1 MVLVTEDLEIP
12 DAELTFA
19 TSRSSGP
26 GGQNVNKLDTRVTLL
41 FDVEHSPSLGEV
53 QRIRIFERLA
63 GRINKDGVMRVVSQ
77 RHRTQYAN
85 RQEVIRRFAGL
96 VSDALADEPARIP
109 VTPPRAMNERRLQTK
124 RIRSRLKRGRGDV
137 EFED

>member
-1 MVLVTEDLEIP
+1 MLVTEDVEIP
-12 DAELTFA
+12 DAELNFV

-41 FDVEHSPSLGEV
+41 FDVEHSSSLSEV

-63 GRINKDGVMRVVSQ
+63 GRINKDGVLRVTSQ

-96 VSDALADEPARIP
+96 VSDAIADEPARIP
-109 VTPPRAMNERRLQTK
+109 VKPPRAMNERRLQTK
-124 RIRSRLKRGRGDV
+124 RMRSRLKRGRGDV
-137 EFED
+137 EIED

>member
-12 DAELTFA
+12 DAELDFA

-41 FDVEHSPSLGEV
+41 FDVEHSPSLSEV
-53 QRIRIFERLA
+53 QRIRILERLA
-63 GRINKDGVMRVVSQ
+63 GRINKDGIMRVVSQ

-85 RQEVIRRFAGL
+85 RQEVIHRFSGL
-96 VSDALADEPARIP
+96 VSDALADERVRIP
-109 VTPPRAMNERRLQTK
+109 ANPPRAMNERRLQSK
-124 RIRSRLKRGRGDV
+124 RIRSRLKRDRADV
-137 EFED
+137 DLED